1 MNDTI
6 PTPEDR
12 ARAWEEEVTALLPA
26 LAALDKT
33 ATQLEAQTASGKEVT
48 VGEVATYETQAAHV
62 RHLVDAAS
70 VSTREITSAE
80 AEHQSDGE
88 RGFASRGLDHA
99 THTRHFEPSPAA
111 DASTDQ
117 EQEVEEEI
125 NL

>member
-1 MNDTI
+1 MSDTTT

-12 ARAWEEEVTALLPA
+12 AREEEVTALLPA

-33 ATQLEAQTASGKEVT
+33 AAQLEAQTASGKEVT
-48 VGEVATYETQAAHV
+48 VGEIATYETQAAHV
-62 RHLVDAAS
+62 RHLVGAAS
-70 VSTREITSAE
+70 VSTSEITAAE
-80 AEHQSDGE
+80 AEHRSDGQ

-125 NL
+125 SL